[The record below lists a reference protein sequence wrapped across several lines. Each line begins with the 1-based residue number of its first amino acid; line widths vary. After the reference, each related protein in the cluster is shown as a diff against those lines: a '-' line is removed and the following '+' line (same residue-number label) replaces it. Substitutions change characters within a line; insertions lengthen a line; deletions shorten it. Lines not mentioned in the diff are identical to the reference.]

1 MLQHLRFGSHAFK
14 SSSLPRQD
22 TPVKPRVLQA
32 MNSFRV
38 KKKKKKPSMNEV
50 FLFTLIV
57 IQEQD

>member
-38 KKKKKKPSMNEV
+38 KKKKPSMNEV
-50 FLFTLIV
+50 FLFTSIV

>member
-14 SSSLPRQD
+14 SSSLPQQD

-38 KKKKKKPSMNEV
+38 KKKKKPSMNEV
-50 FLFTLIV
+50 FLFTLIF

>member
-22 TPVKPRVLQA
+22 TLVKPRVLQA

-38 KKKKKKPSMNEV
+38 KKKKKPSMNEV
-50 FLFTLIV
+50 FLFTSII
-57 IQEQD
+57 IQEQG

>member
-14 SSSLPRQD
+14 SSSLPQQD

-38 KKKKKKPSMNEV
+38 KKKKKKAQYE
-50 FLFTLIV
+50 
-57 IQEQD
+57 

>member
-38 KKKKKKPSMNEV
+38 KKKKKPGMNEV

>member
-38 KKKKKKPSMNEV
+38 KKKKKTSMNEV

>member
-14 SSSLPRQD
+14 SSSLPQQD

-50 FLFTLIV
+50 FLLTLIV

>member
-14 SSSLPRQD
+14 SSSLPQQD

-38 KKKKKKPSMNEV
+38 KKKKKPSMNEV
-50 FLFTLIV
+50 FLLTLIV